1 MPIDFIPLGG
11 CKVRAAPDNKKSFC
25 WILEAPEMEGKTFL
39 IQSNTKVRTSSALV
53 LVPPTYTA
61 QEDMDDWIAKIKAQS
76 SNEISTPF
84 NLSHNLHVDFGTL
97 PDEWRKMLV
106 SSGFTE
112 GDLSQYGQQLTN
124 ALTILA
130 PKAAQTTSP
139 AAAGG
144 ATPASPKPTPATTG
158 APSPTAVPKTAAPA
172 KPTPTPSAATPAPAA
187 NVPLPSG
194 DSIASLN
201 LEDLVSQENP
211 ETIYFDMVKIGEGYA
226 AHCVACAGY

>member
-1 MPIDFIPLGG
+1 
-11 CKVRAAPDNKKSFC
+11 
-25 WILEAPEMEGKTFL
+25 
-39 IQSNTKVRTSSALV
+39 
-53 LVPPTYTA
+53 
-61 QEDMDDWIAKIKAQS
+61 MDDWIAKIKAQS

-106 SSGFTE
+106 SSGFTQ
-112 GDLSQYGQQLTN
+112 GDLSQYGEQLTN

-130 PKAAQTTSP
+130 PKAATTGAAPNP

-144 ATPASPKPTPATTG
+144 ASAPMSLKPTPVTST
-158 APSPTAVPKTAAPA
+158 APTPTPVPKTAAPS
-172 KPTPTPSAATPAPAA
+172 KPAPTATPTAQPAA
-187 NVPLPSG
+187 NVPLPSS

-211 ETIYFDMVKIGEGYA
+211 ESIYFDMVKIGEGYA
-226 AHCVACAGY
+226 ATND